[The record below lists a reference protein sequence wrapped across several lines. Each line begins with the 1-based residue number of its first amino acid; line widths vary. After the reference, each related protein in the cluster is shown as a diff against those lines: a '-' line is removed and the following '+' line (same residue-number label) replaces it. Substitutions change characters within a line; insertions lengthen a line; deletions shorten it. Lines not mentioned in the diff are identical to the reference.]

1 MNLGKYIFG
10 IREEYILRLEQQE
23 REEQFLAY
31 NLLTAMFLVLIM
43 LIFVSAICYGL
54 IIFQSW
60 LPSIILALFFSAILF
75 VLLLLVLFLN
85 MKSNVHELTD
95 KMTRFDQ
102 YYESIKE
109 PRFNDFN
116 DRESVEYSMEHDRG
130 LRLLNEKSKKQTF
143 HISHLFITTIK
154 VLLVILISFI
164 VANGIEML
172 LFHNKMNETLLVVRD
187 SKQIQSAISD
197 TTSASLFRNENQIAA
212 QWTLNMLIEKPET
225 PFVLIDSYSFL
236 LSFEILNLCLGKWK
250 IVFDLFFSILFL
262 IPFFLVRKSS
272 RYAGGG
278 YLRELTFSHLST
290 TLLFRILTDRK
301 AASIKKELQEV
312 DYHLLF
318 KKKKQ

>member
-31 NLLTAMFLVLIM
+31 NLLTAMFLVLVL
-43 LIFVSAICYGL
+43 LIFVSTVCYGL

-60 LPSIILALFFSAILF
+60 LPSIIMALFFSVILF

-85 MKSNVHELTD
+85 MKSNVQQLTE
-95 KMTRFDQ
+95 KMTDFDE

-109 PRFNDFN
+109 PRFINFN
-116 DRESVEYSMEHDRG
+116 DDEALEYSIEHERI
-130 LRLLNEKSKKQTF
+130 LRSSSEKDGQPSF

-154 VLLVILISFI
+154 VFLVILISFI
-164 VANGIEML
+164 VANGMEML
-172 LFHNKMNETLLVVRD
+172 LFHNKLNETLHVVRE
-187 SKQIQSAISD
+187 SNQIKSVISD
-197 TTSASLFRNENQIAA
+197 TTSAVLYRNENQIAA
-212 QWTLNMLIEKPET
+212 NWTLNMLTEKPEN
-225 PFVLIDSYSFL
+225 PFILIDSYSFL

-250 IVFDLFFSILFL
+250 IVFDLSFSILFL
-262 IPFFLVRKSS
+262 IPFFLVKKSS

-301 AASIKKELQEV
+301 AASIHKELQEI
-312 DYHLLF
+312 DYELIF
-318 KKKKQ
+318 KKDKL

>member
-31 NLLTAMFLVLIM
+31 NLLTAMFLVLVM
-43 LIFVSAICYGL
+43 LIFVSTICYGL

-60 LPSIILALFFSAILF
+60 LPSIIMALFLSAILF

-85 MKSNVHELTD
+85 MKSNVQELTD
-95 KMTRFDQ
+95 KMTDFDE

-109 PRFNDFN
+109 PRFNSFS
-116 DRESVEYSMEHDRG
+116 DREALEYSIEHERG
-130 LRLLNEKSKKQTF
+130 LKLSNEKSKQQTF
-143 HISHLFITTIK
+143 HVSHLFITTIK

-197 TTSASLFRNENQIAA
+197 TTSAALLRNENQIAA
-212 QWTLNMLIEKPET
+212 QWTLNMLTEKPES

-262 IPFFLVRKSS
+262 IPFFLVKKSS

-301 AASIKKELQEV
+301 AASIQKELQEI

-318 KKKKQ
+318 KKEKL